1 MAAGLLKVYPEPQG
15 GEWARQASSADAQAA
30 GHLLQDAVQEWQDA
44 QREAPASLAQAL
56 GTRLLFVEQPLAW
69 QLRQTRPVLR
79 TAKSA

>member
-15 GEWARQASSADAQAA
+15 GEWARQTSSADAQAA
-30 GHLLQDAVQEWQDA
+30 GHLLQDA